1 MCDLSVYFVVFSFK
15 NVFLDQA
22 RRDPEK
28 DSRRLRVGQRRSQR
42 HLQVETSAA
51 GKRVSP
57 LYYKHLNFKP
67 RIRQNLT

>member
-1 MCDLSVYFVVFSFK
+1 MFILLFFSFK

-42 HLQVETSAA
+42 HLQVETTAT

-57 LYYKHLNFKP
+57 LYY
-67 RIRQNLT
+67 